1 MKNKLL
7 VIGSGGLIGH
17 QVLNFLKESKNYEI
31 FDISKSRKIHKNT
44 ILLDARDE
52 KNFFEK
58 ISEINPNYI
67 IRPPTYQKL
76 RRLEPVLF
84 ELLAL
89 ASVGRLRQ

>member
-17 QVLNFLKESKNYEI
+17 QVFNFLKNSKNYEI

-52 KNFFEK
+52 KFFFDK
-58 ISEINPNYI
+58 ISEINPSHI
-67 IRPPTYQKL
+67 INCLGILIEQSEADP
-76 RRLEPVLF
+76 EN
-84 ELLAL
+84 AI
-89 ASVGRLRQ
+89 